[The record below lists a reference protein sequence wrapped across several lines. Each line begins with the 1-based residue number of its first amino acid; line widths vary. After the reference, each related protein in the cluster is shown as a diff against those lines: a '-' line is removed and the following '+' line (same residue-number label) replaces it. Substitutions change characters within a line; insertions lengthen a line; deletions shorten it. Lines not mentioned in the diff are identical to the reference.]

1 MSAAVKLGTLAVA
14 AAIASVLLK
23 SHRPE
28 LVLPLQ
34 LGAAVLVLSAVLPAV
49 KDAAAQLQ
57 QSFAQFQLPAAL
69 LSALCKG
76 AAVCAATGFCAAVCK
91 DSGNESLA
99 TAVLFGGRVCTLLPA
114 LPLLTQVIE
123 IVAGFAG

>member
-1 MSAAVKLGTLAVA
+1 MSAAVKLGALAVA

-34 LGAAVLVLSAVLPAV
+34 IGAAVLVLSAVFPAV

-76 AAVCAATGFCAAVCK
+76 AAVCAATGFCASVCK

-99 TAVLFGGRVCTLLPA
+99 SAVLFGGRVCALLPA
-114 LPLLTQVIE
+114 LPLLTQVIG
-123 IVAGFAG
+123 IVAGFAA

>member
-1 MSAAVKLGTLAVA
+1 MSAAAKLGALAVT

-49 KDAAAQLQ
+49 KDAVGQLQ
-57 QSFAQFQLPAAL
+57 QAFAGFGMPAAL
-69 LSALCKG
+69 FSVLLKG
-76 AAVCAATGFCAAVCK
+76 AAICAATRFCASVCK

-99 TAVLFGGRVCTLLPA
+99 SAVLFGGRVCALLPA
-114 LPLLTQVIE
+114 LPLLTQVIG
-123 IVAGFAG
+123 IVAGFAA

>member
-76 AAVCAATGFCAAVCK
+76 AAVCAATGFCASVCK

-99 TAVLFGGRVCTLLPA
+99 AAVLFGGRVCTLLPA

>member
-1 MSAAVKLGTLAVA
+1 MSAAVKLGALAVA

-34 LGAAVLVLSAVLPAV
+34 IGALALLLLTVLPTV

-57 QSFAQFQLPAAL
+57 AGFDTLALPKAL
-69 LSALCKG
+69 LGVLYKG
-76 AAVCAATGFCAAVCK
+76 AAVGVATRLCAAVCK
-91 DSGNESLA
+91 DSGNEALSA
-99 TAVLFGGRVCTLLPA
+99 AVLLAGRVCTLLPA
-114 LPLLTQVIE
+114 LPLLAQVLE
-123 IVAGFAG
+123 IVAGFAK